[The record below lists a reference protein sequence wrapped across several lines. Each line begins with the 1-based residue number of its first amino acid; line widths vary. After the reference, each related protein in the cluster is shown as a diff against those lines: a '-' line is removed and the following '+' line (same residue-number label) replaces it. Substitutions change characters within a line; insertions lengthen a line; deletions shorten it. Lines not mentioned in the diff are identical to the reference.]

1 MNFRFIAR
9 HTGIDMPS
17 SSMSNGI
24 KAALIAAFLFGSAT
38 PLAKLILA
46 NTSPWLLAGLF
57 YLGSGIGLAVYRKMT
72 GAAKVNL
79 LREERLWFA
88 GAIISGGVVA
98 PVLLMTGL
106 TSMSASGAS
115 LLLNAE
121 GVFTALLAWFVFKEN
136 LDRRIALGM
145 LVIVLGA
152 IILSWPG
159 TADLSALWPS
169 LAILAACLAWAVDN
183 NLTRKVSLNDAS
195 WVASVKGL
203 FSGCTNLL
211 LALLMGASLPSAP
224 VVIGAMTL
232 GFLAYGVSLA
242 LFVVALRHLGTA
254 RTGAYFSIAPFF
266 GALLA
271 LVLGE
276 PVTAPLIIAG
286 LLMAFGIWLHLSEKH
301 EHAHIHDETEHEHE
315 HVHDEHHEHA
325 HDPAVLAG
333 VPHRHRHRHSRIEHT
348 HAHFPDSHHQHMH

>member
-1 MNFRFIAR
+1 
-9 HTGIDMPS
+9 
-17 SSMSNGI
+17 MSNGV
-24 KAALIAAFLFGSAT
+24 KAALTAAFLFGAAT

-46 NTSPWLLAGLF
+46 NASPWLLAGLF
-57 YLGSGIGLAVYRKMT
+57 YLGSGIGLAVYRKIT
-72 GAAKVNL
+72 GAGKVNL
-79 LREERLWFA
+79 PREERLWLA
-88 GAIISGGVVA
+88 GAIVSGGIIA

-106 TSMSASGAS
+106 TSMPASGAS

-136 LDRRIALGM
+136 FDRRIALGM
-145 LVIVLGA
+145 LAIVVGA

-159 TADLSALWPS
+159 ATGLSALWPS
-169 LAILAACLAWAVDN
+169 LAILGACLAWAVDN

-203 FSGCTNLL
+203 FSGCTNLM
-211 LALLMGASLPSAP
+211 LALLMGASLPSAA
-224 VVIGAMTL
+224 VVLSAMIL

-271 LVLGE
+271 LILGE
-276 PVTAPLIIAG
+276 PLTVPLMVAG
-286 LLMAFGIWLHLSEKH
+286 LLMALGIWLHLSEVH
-301 EHAHIHDETEHEHE
+301 EHAHVHEETEHEHE
-315 HVHDEHHEHA
+315 HIHDEHHQHQHDPGHDA
-325 HDPAVLAG
+325 HDLTVLSG

-348 HAHFPDSHHQHMH
+348 HAHFPDSHHQHRHGT

>member
-1 MNFRFIAR
+1 MQS
-9 HTGIDMPS
+9 H
-17 SSMSNGI
+17 SMSRGI
-24 KAALIAAFLFGSAT
+24 KAALLAALLFGAAT

-72 GAAKVNL
+72 GAEKVNL
-79 LREERLWFA
+79 PREERLWFA
-88 GAIISGGVVA
+88 GAIMSGGIVA

-106 TSMSASGAS
+106 TSMPASGAS

-136 LDRRIALGM
+136 VDRRIALGM
-145 LVIVLGA
+145 LAIVFGA
-152 IILSWPG
+152 IILSWPA
-159 TADLSALWPS
+159 TAGLSALWPS
-169 LAILAACLAWAVDN
+169 LAILGACLAWAVDN

-195 WVASVKGL
+195 WIASVKGL
-203 FSGCTNLL
+203 FSGCTNLI
-211 LALLMGASLPSAP
+211 LALLMGASLPSAA
-224 VVIGAMTL
+224 VVTGAMTL

-271 LVLGE
+271 LILGE
-276 PVTAPLIIAG
+276 PLTMPLIVAG
-286 LLMAFGIWLHLSEKH
+286 LLMALGIWLHLSETH
-301 EHAHIHDETEHEHE
+301 EHAHIHEDTEHEHE
-315 HVHDEHHEHA
+315 HTHDEHHDHA
-325 HDPAVLAG
+325 HDFAVLPG
-333 VPHRHRHRHSRIEHT
+333 ELLPYRHRHRHRHSRIEHT
-348 HAHFPDSHHQHMH
+348 HAHFPDAHHQHTH